1 MYTVPAFREDRVPV
15 MQALMQSH
23 PFATL
28 VSMTELGLDAD
39 HVPLLLECEPAPWGR
54 LIGHVARANPIWK
67 VWQAQPQA
75 PSLAIFQGEHSYIT
89 PSWYPSKNRT
99 AEVVPTWNY
108 VVVHAHGVI
117 RTFEDYP
124 SLLDVVTR
132 LTRSQETQRSIPW
145 HVSDAPKDYID
156 KMLKAI
162 VGFEIVITRLEGKW
176 KMSQNRSAEDRAGVR
191 AGAQAEGKTHL
202 QAVLGDLAR

>member
-23 PFATL
+23 PFAAL